1 MGNKT
6 RVVVTGLGAITPIG
20 NDVASFWQGLKD
32 KKVGIAP
39 ITYFDTTDYK
49 AKLAGE
55 VKDFDPKKYMDP
67 KAARRMEPFSQYAV
81 AAAGEA
87 IAQAGLDMEKEDPFR
102 VGTSI
107 GSGIGS
113 LQAMERE
120 HKKMLEKGPNRVN
133 PLLVP
138 MMISNMAVG
147 NVAMHYG
154 LKGKSI
160 NVVTACAT
168 GTNSIGEAFRSIQYG
183 EADVMVA
190 GGTES
195 AITPLGMAGFAALTA
210 LSTNDDPET
219 ASRPFDK
226 DRDGFVMG
234 EGAGIVVLES
244 LEHAQKRGAKIL
256 AEVVGY
262 GGSNDAFHITSPAED
277 GSGAAYAMEMALKD
291 AGIAPEKIDYINAHG
306 TSTHHNDL
314 FETMAVK
321 KALGDHAYKVK
332 INSTKSMIGHLLGA
346 AGGVEFI
353 ACVKSIEDGFVH
365 ATAGLKEA
373 GEGCD
378 LDYTMGEGVP
388 MDIHYALTNSLGF
401 EDEIWK
407 AKEVTDIMM
416 GLKEIQE
423 IIPHRH
429 PFLLIDCIEEVT
441 PGEGAVGY
449 KNVTYNE
456 PWFAGHFPQEPVMPG
471 VLIVEALAQVG
482 AVAILS
488 EEGNKGRTAYFGAIN
503 NAKFKKKVV
512 PGDKLKLECHIIKR
526 KGPVG
531 IGSATATVDGKLAVS
546 AELTF
551 MIG

>member
-1 MGNKT
+1 MENKT
-6 RVVVTGLGAITPIG
+6 RVVVTGLGAITPVG

-55 VKDFDPKKYMDP
+55 VKDFDPKKSMDP

-401 EDEIWK
+401 
-407 AKEVTDIMM
+407 
-416 GLKEIQE
+416 G
-423 IIPHRH
+423 
-429 PFLLIDCIEEVT
+429 
-441 PGEGAVGY
+441 
-449 KNVTYNE
+449 
-456 PWFAGHFPQEPVMPG
+456 G
-471 VLIVEALAQVG
+471 V
-482 AVAILS
+482 
-488 EEGNKGRTAYFGAIN
+488 
-503 NAKFKKKVV
+503 NASLVIKKFQ
-512 PGDKLKLECHIIKR
+512 D
-526 KGPVG
+526 
-531 IGSATATVDGKLAVS
+531 
-546 AELTF
+546 
-551 MIG
+551 

>member
-378 LDYTMGEGVP
+378 LDYTMGDGVP

-401 EDEIWK
+401 
-407 AKEVTDIMM
+407 
-416 GLKEIQE
+416 G
-423 IIPHRH
+423 
-429 PFLLIDCIEEVT
+429 
-441 PGEGAVGY
+441 
-449 KNVTYNE
+449 
-456 PWFAGHFPQEPVMPG
+456 G
-471 VLIVEALAQVG
+471 V
-482 AVAILS
+482 
-488 EEGNKGRTAYFGAIN
+488 
-503 NAKFKKKVV
+503 NASLVIRNL
-512 PGDKLKLECHIIKR
+512 G
-526 KGPVG
+526 
-531 IGSATATVDGKLAVS
+531 
-546 AELTF
+546 
-551 MIG
+551 

>member
-1 MGNKT
+1 MGDKT

-401 EDEIWK
+401 
-407 AKEVTDIMM
+407 
-416 GLKEIQE
+416 G
-423 IIPHRH
+423 
-429 PFLLIDCIEEVT
+429 
-441 PGEGAVGY
+441 
-449 KNVTYNE
+449 
-456 PWFAGHFPQEPVMPG
+456 G
-471 VLIVEALAQVG
+471 V
-482 AVAILS
+482 
-488 EEGNKGRTAYFGAIN
+488 
-503 NAKFKKKVV
+503 NAS
-512 PGDKLKLECHIIKR
+512 LIIK
-526 KGPVG
+526 KFE
-531 IGSATATVDGKLAVS
+531 D
-546 AELTF
+546 
-551 MIG
+551 

>member
-1 MGNKT
+1 MGNKK

-401 EDEIWK
+401 GGVNASLVIKKFED
-407 AKEVTDIMM
+407 
-416 GLKEIQE
+416 
-423 IIPHRH
+423 
-429 PFLLIDCIEEVT
+429 
-441 PGEGAVGY
+441 
-449 KNVTYNE
+449 
-456 PWFAGHFPQEPVMPG
+456 
-471 VLIVEALAQVG
+471 
-482 AVAILS
+482 
-488 EEGNKGRTAYFGAIN
+488 
-503 NAKFKKKVV
+503 
-512 PGDKLKLECHIIKR
+512 
-526 KGPVG
+526 
-531 IGSATATVDGKLAVS
+531 
-546 AELTF
+546 
-551 MIG
+551 